1 MKRKLILPLSMTG
14 LLLSCATG
22 GASSSQPTQDS
33 SAPQASS
40 QSSAMPSSSSSK
52 TSKSQGTSLPEIDYI
67 KVFCESHWT
76 NVWAWD
82 AGGNLFDKWP
92 GAELSV
98 YDSDWKTFDFEGKTS
113 LNLIF
118 NEGSDANKTPDL
130 TITSKGYWWYY
141 QNQWYQENPI
151 KPEESS
157 EEELTSEG
165 EITSEPAQTSYTPS
179 GELDNRHRTWY
190 QLLVYSFADSNGD
203 GWGDFKGIAN
213 HLDYL
218 QALGIGG
225 LWLSPIHPADSYH
238 GYDVKDYKAVDSR
251 YEVNNYKLENL
262 LSDCHKRGIKVI
274 LDMVFNHTSNN
285 HPWKSQHSD
294 WYSGEYIFGGGMPD
308 LNYDNSNLRAAVKDV
323 GTYWL
328 GKGVDGFRCDAAAW
342 IYGGGNGWRIEQDK
356 FQKSIAWWKEFAD
369 AMKAKKSDVY
379 LVGEVYTDLV
389 YVEQFYASGMNAFN
403 FSASYWPKNAWND
416 SDSAKWVEEV
426 AGHQERVRQKD
437 PNGVEASFL
446 SNHDT
451 GRFASGTN
459 NKEQLVLANA
469 LNVLSPGGSYVYYG
483 DELGMTGSSDG
494 WEDMSFRTPM
504 PFASGKTNGQS
515 YMGKNANTNTFSG
528 KTADQDKS
536 DANSIFG
543 KTAAAINYK
552 NANPYLYSG
561 AATQVETGDKKI
573 GVLKVAGNG
582 SNYYL
587 LVNATGNAAQ
597 VTATG
602 THTLDFSLTGKD
614 GGKVTESDGE
624 VSLPAYSVAILKG
637 GEVTFRA

>member
-14 LLLSCATG
+14 LLLSCATT
-22 GASSSQPTQDS
+22 APTSSSQSTQQDS
-33 SAPQASS
+33 SAPQVSS

-52 TSKSQGTSLPEIDYI
+52 TTSKSQGTSLPEIDYI

-141 QNQWYQENPI
+141 QDQWYQENPI

-157 EEELTSEG
+157 EEEP
-165 EITSEPAQTSYTPS
+165 TSEPAQTSYVPS

-225 LWLSPIHPADSYH
+225 LWLSPIHPAKNYH
-238 GYDVKDYKAVDSR
+238 GYNVRNYKAVESR
-251 YEVNNYKLENL
+251 YEVNNYKFENL
-262 LSDCHKRGIKVI
+262 LADCHKRGIKVI
-274 LDMVFNHTSNN
+274 LDMVFNHTSDD
-285 HPWKSQHSD
+285 HPWRTEHPD
-294 WYSGEYIFGGGMPD
+294 WYSNERIFGDSMPD
-308 LNYDNSNLRAAVKDV
+308 LNYDNKNLRAAIKDV
-323 GTYWL
+323 GNYWL
-328 GKGVDGFRCDAAAW
+328 NKGVDGFRCDAATW
-342 IYGGGNGWRIEQDK
+342 IYGGGGDYRVEQDK
-356 FQKSIAWWKEFAD
+356 FQKSIAWWKEFSD
-369 AMKAKKSDVY
+369 AMKVKKSDVY
-379 LVGEVYTDLV
+379 LIGEVYTDLV

-403 FSASYWPKNAWND
+403 FSASYWPGNSWNAN
-416 SDSAKWVEEV
+416 DSAKWVEEV
-426 AGHQERVRQKD
+426 AGHQKRIRQKD

-451 GRFASGTN
+451 GRFASQTN

-483 DELGMTGSSDG
+483 DELGMTGTSSG
-494 WEDMSFRTPM
+494 YKDMSYRTPM
-504 PFASGKTNGQS
+504 PFASGRTNSQA
-515 YMGKNANTNTFSG
+515 YMEGNSSSSNTFSG
-528 KTADQDKS
+528 KNADQDKA
-536 DANSIFG
+536 DKNSIFS

-614 GGKVTESDGE
+614 GGKVTESGGE
-624 VSLPAYSVAILKG
+624 VSMPAYSVAVLKG